1 MKPGGMIS
9 AGVLLLL
16 LGIVTPTYAQR
27 DQHQEAKPPKQEQK
41 GKHEKQ
47 QADVKP
53 QPRDK
58 NVRQRQNAQQQQ
70 WNQNNQREQRVQRQQ
85 QDQSKRQ
92 QQRAGQLDQNKQQEH
107 AQHPAPNKQPQQRH
121 DYRASQQGQRVQQ
134 GQHREVWQQ
143 HRARNWQSEHRD
155 WRQRGGYS
163 GYRIPEN
170 HYRGNFG
177 ANHWFRITDTQWKYM
192 AGIRDS
198 GTPAFGSVSW
208 TRGQSTGRTIG
219 TTTMT
224 SMSFTPKT
232 AITCT
237 TAGTQGIGSQSPYMW
252 TEGSLR
258 TPVIEP
264 LAQGRL
270 GEDGL
275 TIGMNVTETDA
286 LTTLHCIGE
295 KQ

>member
-1 MKPGGMIS
+1 MKPGGIIS

-27 DQHQEAKPPKQEQK
+27 EQPQEAKPPKQEQQ

-47 QADVKP
+47 QADVK
-53 QPRDK
+53 QHPRDK
-58 NVRQRQNAQQQQ
+58 NERQRQNAQQQR
-70 WNQNNQREQRVQRQQ
+70 NQNNQQQQRVQREQ

-134 GQHREVWQQ
+134 DQHREVWQQ
-143 HRARNWQSEHRD
+143 HRARNWRPSIAT
-155 WRQRGGYS
+155 GGNVADTVATGFQKTTIVATS
-163 GYRIPEN
+163 VQITGS
-170 HYRGNFG
+170 
-177 ANHWFRITDTQWKYM
+177 ASTDTQWKYM

-224 SMSFTPKT
+224 YMSFTPKT
-232 AITCT
+232 GITCT
-237 TAGTQGIGSQSPYMW
+237 TAGIQGIGSQSPYMW

-264 LAQGRL
+264 LAEGRL
-270 GEDGL
+270 GEEGL
-275 TIGMNVTETDA
+275 TIGMNVTE
-286 LTTLHCIGE
+286 LTR
-295 KQ
+295 